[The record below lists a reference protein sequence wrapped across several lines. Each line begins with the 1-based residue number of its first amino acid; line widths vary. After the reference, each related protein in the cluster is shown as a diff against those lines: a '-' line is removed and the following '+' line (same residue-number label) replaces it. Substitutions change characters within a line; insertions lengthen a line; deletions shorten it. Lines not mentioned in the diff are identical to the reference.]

1 MIIRRMT
8 PLIYFPLIV
17 KEHQIRMYIESE
29 LKLMW
34 DLNVGS
40 YADAVCK
47 SKCNQQVCHPQI
59 LSRLQMVN
67 KKKFVEVF
75 IEQYTS
81 YAGAMLITFY
91 RDTS

>member
-1 MIIRRMT
+1 MIKRRMT

-17 KEHQIRMYIESE
+17 EEQQIRMYIESK

-47 SKCNQQVCHPQI
+47 SKCNLQVCHPQI

-67 KKKFVEVF
+67 EK
-75 IEQYTS
+75 
-81 YAGAMLITFY
+81 FY
-91 RDTS
+91 RSVY